1 MTRVTYGTQSN
12 EEKVWYGFNIE
23 TEKINVGRT
32 FEISQIKRVIFQPT
46 SATCSAK
53 SVLSPYFWALLAHFV
68 HKNWAPNTF

>member
-1 MTRVTYGTQSN
+1 MVHNQMKKRFGMDSILKQ
-12 EEKVWYGFNIE
+12 K
-23 TEKINVGRT
+23 KINVGGT